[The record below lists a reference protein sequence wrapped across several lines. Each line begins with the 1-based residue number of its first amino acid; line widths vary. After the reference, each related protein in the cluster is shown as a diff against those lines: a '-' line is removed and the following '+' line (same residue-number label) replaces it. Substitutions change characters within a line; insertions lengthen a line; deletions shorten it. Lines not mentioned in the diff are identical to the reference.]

1 MAGVNVRAGSVRA
14 FFTNGELHPNESGK
28 HAAIFTVTSVP
39 DGRPVIGHDKDPTDL
54 GMVHFFVPVG
64 QSTSTLKES
73 TCGFPK

>member
-28 HAAIFTVTSVP
+28 HAAIFTFTSVP
-39 DGRPVIGHDKDPTDL
+39 DGRPVIGHDKDSNDL

-64 QSTSTLKES
+64 QGTSTLKES